1 MPSTAELQEE
11 INRRQKALT
20 QSENRAEM
28 YFQQLVMGIHV
39 RSDLKPFLDQVER
52 NKGRSAER
60 ERCIAIC
67 LKESKEPNDLGD
79 ILAHRIRTLNA

>member
-11 INRRQKALT
+11 INRLQRALT

-52 NKGRSAER
+52 NKGKSAER

-67 LKESKEPNDLGD
+67 LKSEPVPPPWDD
-79 ILAHRIRTLNA
+79 H

>member
-11 INRRQKALT
+11 INRLQRALT

-39 RSDLKPFLDQVER
+39 RSDLKPFFDQVER

-60 ERCIAIC
+60 ESGVSPSVLKKARSRMIWETSLLIAS
-67 LKESKEPNDLGD
+67 E
-79 ILAHRIRTLNA
+79 H